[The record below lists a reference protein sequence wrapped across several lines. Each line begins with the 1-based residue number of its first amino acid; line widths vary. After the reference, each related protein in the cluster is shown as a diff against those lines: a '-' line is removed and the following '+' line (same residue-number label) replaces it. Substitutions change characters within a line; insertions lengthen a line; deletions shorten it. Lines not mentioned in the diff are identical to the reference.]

1 MPLSSA
7 TPTPA
12 NRTLFNALTRSDVF
26 AENLLFATLDPT
38 MRGLVLPS
46 GRKIILS
53 DTVGFISDL
62 PMDLVAAFR
71 ATLEEVE
78 EADLI
83 LHVRDAASPTNEAER
98 EDVVKVLAELGITP
112 EDARLIEVFSKIDLL
127 PEDERALLHGRT
139 LAGAAPIAV
148 SSVSG
153 EGLDEL
159 LAALDQRLG
168 TERLRVEVRVA
179 PGEGA
184 AQAWL
189 HCQWRD
195 CFQRHRR

>member
-1 MPLSSA
+1 M
-7 TPTPA
+7 
-12 NRTLFNALTRSDVF
+12 
-26 AENLLFATLDPT
+26 
-38 MRGLVLPS
+38 
-46 GRKIILS
+46 
-53 DTVGFISDL
+53 
-62 PMDLVAAFR
+62 
-71 ATLEEVE
+71 
-78 EADLI
+78 
-83 LHVRDAASPTNEAER
+83 
-98 EDVVKVLAELGITP
+98 LAELGITP

-189 HCQWRD
+189 HANGEIVSSATGD
-195 CFQRHRR
+195 DGALCFEVLLDPEDLGRFEKRFGDVAAIRREAAVLRAAE